1 MISQSAFTI
10 ARAFDDRQSEPES
23 TWRDL
28 ATCREVG
35 FLPFFPGKG
44 ESPETAKRI
53 CARCEV
59 SDKCLAE
66 VLNDP
71 EAEGVWGG
79 TTQRERRAIRKQ
91 RRAS

>member
-10 ARAFDDRQSEPES
+10 ARAFDDRQSEPEA

-28 ATCREVG
+28 AACREIG

-44 ESPETAKRI
+44 ESPETAKRT
-53 CARCEV
+53 CARCDV
-59 SDKCLAE
+59 RDKCLAE